1 MKHVAA
7 SVAACM
13 MLAIAAPAMAVAG
26 PPDPPP
32 QETGTAVRHFTDGAL
47 GSLAGLISNPIDIQP
62 RVLAALPAS
71 PELLGT
77 AGELVQ
83 SLRLEVE
90 DATQSQRWAE
100 TESALRT
107 QTLTAATAHREVVQV
122 QLDSAISSR
131 RHAQSDLGTFG
142 VEAFV
147 NGSDQTDLDALLG
160 AAGRNQASA
169 ATTSIRTTELFQ
181 SAGAELGTE
190 LKRREAVELTSRRE
204 LAAADQLRGRE
215 SRLLNEA
222 DAIFLT
228 ATSDLQRLEPALVR
242 AERDFEWQLLLRIV
256 PGTDDLTVVA
266 VNAYVTASERAKVL
280 WPQCGISWNQLAGVG
295 RVESFNGQFG
305 NSSLDRRGDTT
316 ARILGPQLNGDPWLA
331 IADTDGGQ
339 LDGDTEWD
347 RAVGPMQFIPTS
359 WEIFRAD
366 GNGDGRSDPHN
377 MYDATLAAADHL
389 CGTGLESEAGFRA
402 ALLRYNRST
411 AYGSDVIRFSEL
423 YGSLLVLAPDI
434 EEAEP
439 IQPND

>member
-13 MLAIAAPAMAVAG
+13 MLVIAAPAMAAG

-32 QETGTAVRHFTDGAL
+32 QETGTALRHVADVPM
-47 GSLAGLISNPIDIQP
+47 GSMAGLISNPIDIHP
-62 RVLAALPAS
+62 GLLAALPAS
-71 PELLGT
+71 PELLGA

-83 SLRLEVE
+83 SLQLEVE
-90 DATQSQRWAE
+90 DATQRQRWAE
-100 TESALRT
+100 AESALRT
-107 QTLTAATAHREVVQV
+107 QTLAAATAHGEAVKI
-122 QLDSAISSR
+122 QLDTAISR
-131 RHAQSDLGTFG
+131 RQRAESDLGTFG

-147 NGSDQTDLDALLG
+147 NGSDQTDLEAVLT
-160 AAGRNQASA
+160 AADSNRASA
-169 ATTSIRTTELFQ
+169 ATTSIRTTTLFQ

-190 LKRREAVELTSRRE
+190 LQRREADELTSRRQ
-204 LAAADQLRGRE
+204 LSAADDLRSRE
-215 SRLLNEA
+215 RMLLDEA
-222 DAIFLT
+222 DSIFAT
-228 ATSDLQRLEPALVR
+228 ATTDLQRLEPALVR
-242 AERDFEWQLLLRIV
+242 AQRDFEWQLLLRVV
-256 PGTDDLTVVA
+256 PGTDDLTIVA
-266 VNAYVTASERAKVL
+266 VNAYVTASERAKDL

-305 NSSLDRRGDTT
+305 NSSLDRRGNTT
-316 ARILGPQLNGDPWLA
+316 SRILGPQLNGDPWLA
-331 IADTDGGQ
+331 IADTDGGH
-339 LDGDTEWD
+339 LDGDIEWD

-423 YGSLLVLAPDI
+423 YASLLVFAP
-434 EEAEP
+434 ESGAAEP
-439 IQPND
+439 IQPVD